1 MSRAARA
8 SWLGYVAGLCPL
20 YASSCFHCLLAC
32 SPGLRRRQRRRCTR
46 SVLVRDRHWVAA
58 GVQMRVSMRWA
69 LVGIQSSSSSC
80 SQNSEARPALARGD
94 SLEELQH
101 SSMAAEEH
109 ADSEV
114 VFVDRH
120 LLVLM
125 AGRTQSR
132 GKALQA
138 RKAAQSEWTTVE
150 QGHGIGEERR
160 KGCRTTR

>member
-1 MSRAARA
+1 
-8 SWLGYVAGLCPL
+8 
-20 YASSCFHCLLAC
+20 
-32 SPGLRRRQRRRCTR
+32 
-46 SVLVRDRHWVAA
+46 
-58 GVQMRVSMRWA
+58 
-69 LVGIQSSSSSC
+69 
-80 SQNSEARPALARGD
+80 
-94 SLEELQH
+94 
-101 SSMAAEEH
+101 MAAEEH

-125 AGRTQSR
+125 AGRTQSRESR